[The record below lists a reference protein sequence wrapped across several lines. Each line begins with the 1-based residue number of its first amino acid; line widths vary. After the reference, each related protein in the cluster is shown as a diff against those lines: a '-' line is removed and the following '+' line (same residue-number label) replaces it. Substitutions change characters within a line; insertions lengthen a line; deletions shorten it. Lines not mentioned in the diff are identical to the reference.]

1 MVQSL
6 WTQVEPGRTS
16 IDSDLEGK
24 KVLLRLHAQAR
35 PELSL
40 ECELSHS
47 LPTLQILPQHS
58 RVKLTA
64 RTGNQRYETE
74 ALVQMEGCTVRGRG
88 LVESQR
94 GLRGSLVYRNNC
106 SVIQEWAIP
115 DSVTSSGFLA
125 VSSALAES
133 QVSVAIDDTE
143 MQTSVVLRRNKEI
156 NEAWFNVSH
165 SVPLLRKV
173 GLPAQ
178 AGIRVNSANHG
189 NGSYSY
195 LFNGTAGSQKIYK
208 EISVTKIPETFRLKS
223 RFKHTVNY
231 LKKMGIPANNSVQVE
246 LGSAEGKTLTL
257 QSEFGGQQAGV
268 RLKLKCLQV
277 NKEMRGTMWHSWPW
291 LRHRGLPHSAEV
303 TCAVQGMLAQFQSQA
318 QVAVDG
324 RSLLV
329 SGLNVSAPD
338 GRLSLLLS
346 VSPSNQTQPSLATT
360 WVAQIKGPLRSAS
373 ADVHCHDWR
382 VRMMGDIQGWGA
394 YGGSKEARLTF
405 KHTLHSHASP
415 ALQVEAWGRL
425 TDTQLRCSVASEP

>member
-1 MVQSL
+1 
-6 WTQVEPGRTS
+6 
-16 IDSDLEGK
+16 
-24 KVLLRLHAQAR
+24 
-35 PELSL
+35 
-40 ECELSHS
+40 
-47 LPTLQILPQHS
+47 ILPQHS

-143 MQTSVVLRRNKEI
+143 MQTSVVLRRNK
-156 NEAWFNVSH
+156 
-165 SVPLLRKV
+165 
-173 GLPAQ
+173 

-231 LKKMGIPANNSVQVE
+231 LKKMGIPANNS
-246 LGSAEGKTLTL
+246 
-257 QSEFGGQQAGV
+257 
-268 RLKLKCLQV
+268 
-277 NKEMRGTMWHSWPW
+277 
-291 LRHRGLPHSAEV
+291 
-303 TCAVQGMLAQFQSQA
+303 
-318 QVAVDG
+318 
-324 RSLLV
+324 
-329 SGLNVSAPD
+329 
-338 GRLSLLLS
+338 
-346 VSPSNQTQPSLATT
+346 
-360 WVAQIKGPLRSAS
+360 I
-373 ADVHCHDWR
+373 
-382 VRMMGDIQGWGA
+382 
-394 YGGSKEARLTF
+394 
-405 KHTLHSHASP
+405 
-415 ALQVEAWGRL
+415 QVEAWGRL
-425 TDTQLRCSVASEP
+425 TDTQLRCSVAVNPELSTSLAFILQGNHLPTSKDLMVKMAQNIPAVLLYLPTQLSVSSQLNQSRSAVAALVEVLSGRKRKLWAQGELAALDGGYRQAVEFRHSFPQ